1 MMLNQIL
8 RYTSQILLA
17 LFLILVSFDFN
28 SHEFQFKLT
37 LHIRLSSLK
46 PTRASIKQKK
56 YRNKF
61 HERNLFRSIIFE

>member
-8 RYTSQILLA
+8 RHTSQILLA

-37 LHIRLSSLK
+37 LQIRLSSLK
-46 PTRASIKQKK
+46 PIRASIKQKNTGTNSMK
-56 YRNKF
+56 GICSGQ
-61 HERNLFRSIIFE
+61 LF

>member
-1 MMLNQIL
+1 MLNQIL

-28 SHEFQFKLT
+28 SHEFQFKFT

-46 PTRASIKQKK
+46 TNPSKYKTKK

-61 HERNLFRSIIFE
+61 HERNLFRSIILE

>member
-8 RYTSQILLA
+8 RHTSQILLA

-37 LHIRLSSLK
+37 LHIRIFFETNSSK
-46 PTRASIKQKK
+46 YKTKK

-61 HERNLFRSIIFE
+61 HERNLFRSIILE

>member
-8 RYTSQILLA
+8 RHTSQILLA

-28 SHEFQFKLT
+28 SHEFQFKFSET
-37 LHIRLSSLK
+37 NSSK
-46 PTRASIKQKK
+46 YKTKK

-61 HERNLFRSIIFE
+61 HERNLFRSIILE